1 MANEGPRLASLL
13 PVQDGGKGTAMAYS
27 RPAFQTQAA
36 GRARMML
43 GRLHKATAFP
53 LDRWRA

>member
-1 MANEGPRLASLL
+1 MRCLL
-13 PVQDGGKGTAMAYS
+13 PVQDGGEGTAMAYS
-27 RPAFQTQAA
+27 RPGFLTQAA